1 MKRINGLLLLSVVLA
16 FGVVNQS
23 CKPKKVLVN
32 PAAEID
38 RQQDGTAAEEV
49 VSRPA
54 ETVTTTPVTTTTTPE
69 APNYNFRNIQFEL
82 DSYVLKTD
90 SYATLDQIYREM
102 RKDPSAKFSV
112 EGHASIEGT
121 AEYNQKLSVDRANAV
136 KIYLVNSGVNP
147 DNLTVTGYGATR
159 PVASND
165 TERGRSLNRRV
176 EIKLIP

>member
-1 MKRINGLLLLSVVLA
+1 MKRINGLLLLSAVLV
-16 FGVVNQS
+16 FGAVNQS

-32 PAAEID
+32 RAVEID
-38 RQQDGTAAEEV
+38 REEV
-49 VSRPA
+49 PA
-54 ETVTTTPVTTTTTPE
+54 KEVVDTPAKNVETAPVKTTTPE

-102 RKDPSAKFSV
+102 RKDPSARFTV
-112 EGHASIEGT
+112 EGHASIEGS
-121 AEYNQKLSVDRANAV
+121 ADYNQKLSVDRANAV

-147 DNLTVTGYGATR
+147 ENLTVRGYGATR
-159 PVASND
+159 PLASND
-165 TERGRSLNRRV
+165 TESGRSVNRRV